1 MNMLSKKY
9 KRNEAFRFVFNQPLD
24 AQFSVLVNGRR
35 IDSEMH
41 PCKIIDIGPQGMK
54 VFTDFDISKIYKHPP
69 DLLQL
74 EMHFVLDIIKIQA
87 IGYICWSRSYR
98 TGVYY
103 GLHFRNQPA
112 VEDLIIS
119 EMKRRRRKEVIDKKQ
134 MEF

>member
-1 MNMLSKKY
+1 MAGKNIQNGISLIQTAE
-9 KRNEAFRFVFNQPLD
+9 RALQE
-24 AQFSVLVNGRR
+24 VN
-35 IDSEMH
+35 S
-41 PCKIIDIGPQGMK
+41 
-54 VFTDFDISKIYKHPP
+54 
-69 DLLQL
+69 LLQL